1 MKTLYE
7 SILGSTKAGA
17 VSMID
22 TWWKS
27 FKNSDLYG
35 NYSVQKI
42 GNKFYVIIDDFSRM
56 SHQYSIHFER
66 DDLDN
71 LPKHLGG
78 VCWTDYTSGR
88 NEGKSFIRPCNIYI
102 SNVFNKK
109 IDLSNWDYSHWQ
121 FPTLDVM
128 VRIMFCR
135 DVEILGM
142 PRYIKEFYVNIERC
156 DIEKFKVDNPLAII
170 EITDCGDFDIERIK
184 NTSIQKLH
192 VDYTAFVDQS
202 LFETYRKLDGIL
214 YTKMPR
220 RFEFIPKQSEKI
232 ENLIKNNNIKELRYR
247 ATKED
252 TKPLAQY
259 SSYPIEKYKS
269 DIYSIPKSP
278 K

>member
-7 SILGSTKAGA
+7 SILGSTKSGV

-42 GNKFYVIIDDFSRM
+42 GNKFYIIIDDFSRM
-56 SHQYSIHFER
+56 SHQHSIKFER
-66 DDLDN
+66 DDLDK

-78 VCWTDYTSGR
+78 ICWTDYRSV
-88 NEGKSFIRPCNIYI
+88 NDKFSVRPCNINI
-102 SNVFNKK
+102 TNVFNKK
-109 IDLSNWDYSHWQ
+109 IDLSNWDLSHWQ

-135 DVEILGM
+135 DVEILGL
-142 PRYIKEFYVNIERC
+142 PKYIKEFYVNIERC
-156 DIEKFKVDNPLAII
+156 DIVKFEVDNPLALI
-170 EITDCGDFDIERIK
+170 EISNCGDFDIERIK
-184 NTSIQKLH
+184 NTSIQKLL
-192 VDYTAFVDQS
+192 VDYTSFVDPS
-202 LFETYRKLDGIL
+202 LFEEYKTLDGIL
-214 YTKMPR
+214 YKKMPR
-220 RFEFIPKQSEKI
+220 RFEFTPRQSNKI
-232 ENLIKNNNIKELRYR
+232 ENLIKDNDIKELRYR

-252 TKPLAQY
+252 MKPLSQY
-259 SSYPIEKYKS
+259 SSYPIEKLNKV
-269 DIYSIPKSP
+269 YSIPKNP

>member
-7 SILGSTKAGA
+7 SILGSTKSGA

-35 NYSVQKI
+35 NYSVQKF
-42 GNKFYVIIDDFSRM
+42 GNKFYIIIDDFSRM
-56 SHQYSIHFER
+56 SHQHSISFEH
-66 DDLDN
+66 DDLDK

-78 VCWTDYTSGR
+78 ICWTDYRSA
-88 NEGKSFIRPCNIYI
+88 KDKFSVRPCNINI
-102 SNVFNKK
+102 TNVFNKK

-135 DVEILGM
+135 DVEILGL
-142 PRYIKEFYVNIERC
+142 PRYIKEFFVNIERC
-156 DIEKFKVDNPLAII
+156 DIEKFEVENPLALI
-170 EITDCGDFDIERIK
+170 EISNCGDFDIERIK
-184 NTSIQKLH
+184 KTSIQKLH
-192 VDYTAFVDQS
+192 VDYTAFVDPS
-202 LFETYRKLDGIL
+202 LFEEYRTLDGIL

-220 RFEFIPKQSEKI
+220 RFEFIPKQSNKI
-232 ENLIKNNNIKELRYR
+232 ENLLKDNDIKELRYR

-252 TKPLAQY
+252 MKPLSQY
-259 SSYPIEKYKS
+259 SSYPIEKYNCNL
-269 DIYSIPKSP
+269 YSIPKSP

>member
-22 TWWKS
+22 AWWKS

-35 NYSVQKI
+35 NYSVQKF
-42 GNKFYVIIDDFSRM
+42 GNKFYIIIDDFSRM
-56 SHQYSIHFER
+56 PHQHSISFER
-66 DDLDN
+66 DDLDK

-78 VCWTDYTSGR
+78 ICWTDYRSA
-88 NEGKSFIRPCNIYI
+88 KDKFSVRPCNINI
-102 SNVFNKK
+102 TNVFNKK
-109 IDLSNWDYSHWQ
+109 IDLSGFDYSHWQ

-135 DVEILGM
+135 DVEILGL
-142 PRYIKEFYVNIERC
+142 PQYIKEFYVNIERC
-156 DIEKFKVDNPLAII
+156 DIEKFEVDNPLALI
-170 EITDCGDFDIERIK
+170 EISSCGDFDIERIK
-184 NTSIQKLH
+184 KTSIQKLH
-192 VDYTAFVDQS
+192 VDYTAFVDPS
-202 LFETYRKLDGIL
+202 LFEEYKTLDGIL

-220 RFEFIPKQSEKI
+220 RFEFIPKQDNKI
-232 ENLIKNNNIKELRYR
+232 ENLIKDNNIKELRYR

-252 TKPLAQY
+252 TRPLSQY
-259 SSYPIEKYKS
+259 SSYPIEKNNGV
-269 DIYSIPKSP
+269 YSIPKNP

>member
-7 SILGSTKAGA
+7 SILGSTKSGA
-17 VSMID
+17 ASMID

-42 GNKFYVIIDDFSRM
+42 GNKFYIIIDDFSRM
-56 SHQYSIHFER
+56 PHQHSISFER
-66 DDLDN
+66 DDLDK

-78 VCWTDYTSGR
+78 ICWTDYRSA
-88 NEGKSFIRPCNIYI
+88 KDKFSVRPCNINI
-102 SNVFNKK
+102 TNVFNKK
-109 IDLSNWDYSHWQ
+109 IDLSGFDYSHWQ

-135 DVEILGM
+135 DVEILGL
-142 PRYIKEFYVNIERC
+142 PRYIKEFFVNIERC
-156 DIEKFKVDNPLAII
+156 DIEKFEVDNPLALI
-170 EITDCGDFDIERIK
+170 EISSCGDFDIERIK
-184 NTSIQKLH
+184 KTSIQKLH
-192 VDYTAFVDQS
+192 VDYTSFVDPS
-202 LFETYRKLDGIL
+202 LFEEYRTLDGIL

-220 RFEFIPKQSEKI
+220 RFDFIPKQSNKI
-232 ENLIKNNNIKELRYR
+232 EKLIKDNNIKELRYR

-252 TKPLAQY
+252 TRPLSQY
-259 SSYPIEKYKS
+259 SSYPIEKNNG
-269 DIYSIPKSP
+269 IYSIPKNP

>member
-1 MKTLYE
+1 MKSLYE
-7 SILGSTKAGA
+7 SILGSTKSGA

-42 GNKFYVIIDDFSRM
+42 GNKFYIIIDDFSRM
-56 SHQYSIHFER
+56 PHQHSIQFER
-66 DDLDN
+66 DDLDK

-78 VCWTDYTSGR
+78 ICWTDYRSA
-88 NEGKSFIRPCNIYI
+88 KDKFSVRPCNINI
-102 SNVFNKK
+102 TNVFNKK

-135 DVEILGM
+135 DVEILGL
-142 PRYIKEFYVNIERC
+142 PQYIKEFYVNIERC
-156 DIEKFKVDNPLAII
+156 DIEKFEVDNPLALI
-170 EITDCGDFDIERIK
+170 EISSCGDFDIERIK
-184 NTSIQKLH
+184 KTSIQKLH
-192 VDYTAFVDQS
+192 VDYTSFVDPS
-202 LFETYRKLDGIL
+202 LFEEYKTLDGIL

-220 RFEFIPKQSEKI
+220 RFEFIPKQDNKI
-232 ENLIKNNNIKELRYR
+232 ENLIKDNNIKELRYR

-252 TKPLAQY
+252 TRPLSQY
-259 SSYPIEKYKS
+259 SSYPIEKNNGV
-269 DIYSIPKSP
+269 YSIPKNP

>member
-7 SILGSTKAGA
+7 SILGSTKSGA

-35 NYSVQKI
+35 NYSIQKF
-42 GNKFYVIIDDFSRM
+42 GNKFYIIIDDFSLM
-56 SHQYSIHFER
+56 SHQHSIHFEH
-66 DDLDN
+66 DDLDK

-78 VCWTDYTSGR
+78 ICWTDYRSKQG
-88 NEGKSFIRPCNIYI
+88 EKSVRPCIINI

-109 IDLSNWDYSHWQ
+109 IDLSGWDFSPWR
-121 FPTLDVM
+121 FSTLKDM

-135 DVEILGM
+135 DVEILGL

-156 DIEKFKVDNPLAII
+156 DIKKFEIDNPLAWI
-170 EITDCGDFDIERIK
+170 EISNCGDFDIERIK
-184 NTSIQKLH
+184 KTSIQKLH
-192 VDYTAFVDQS
+192 VDYTAFVDKS
-202 LFETYRKLDGIL
+202 LFEEYKTLDGIL

-220 RFEFIPKQSEKI
+220 RFEFTQSQSNKI
-232 ENLIKNNNIKELRYR
+232 ENLIKNNDIKELRYR

-252 TKPLAQY
+252 TKPLTQY
-259 SSYPIEKYKS
+259 ASYPFEKVG
-269 DIYSIPKSP
+269 DRYSIPKSS

>member
-42 GNKFYVIIDDFSRM
+42 GNKFYIIIDDFSRM
-56 SHQYSIHFER
+56 SHQHSISFER
-66 DDLDN
+66 DDLDK

-78 VCWTDYTSGR
+78 ICWTDYRSKQS
-88 NEGKSFIRPCNIYI
+88 EKSVRPCNINI
-102 SNVFNKK
+102 TNVFNKK

-135 DVEILGM
+135 DVEILGL
-142 PRYIKEFYVNIERC
+142 PRYIKEFFVNIERC
-156 DIEKFKVDNPLAII
+156 DIEKFEVDNPLALI
-170 EITDCGDFDIERIK
+170 EISSCGDFDIERIK
-184 NTSIQKLH
+184 KTSIQKLH
-192 VDYTAFVDQS
+192 VDYTAFVDPS
-202 LFETYRKLDGIL
+202 LFEEYRTLDGIL

-220 RFEFIPKQSEKI
+220 RFDFIPKQDNKI
-232 ENLIKNNNIKELRYR
+232 ENLIKDNNIKELRYR
-247 ATKED
+247 STKED
-252 TKPLAQY
+252 MRPLSQY
-259 SSYPIEKYKS
+259 SSYPIEKYNGV
-269 DIYSIPKSP
+269 YSIPKNP

>member
-1 MKTLYE
+1 MITLYE
-7 SILGSTKAGA
+7 SILSSTKSGA

-42 GNKFYVIIDDFSRM
+42 GNKFYIIIDDFSRM
-56 SHQYSIHFER
+56 PHQHSIQFER
-66 DDLDN
+66 DDLDK

-78 VCWTDYTSGR
+78 VCWTDYRSKQG
-88 NEGKSFIRPCNIYI
+88 EKSVRPCNINI
-102 SNVFNKK
+102 TNVFNKK
-109 IDLSNWDYSHWQ
+109 IDLSGFDYSHWQ

-135 DVEILGM
+135 DVEILGL
-142 PRYIKEFYVNIERC
+142 PRYIKEFFVNIERC
-156 DIEKFKVDNPLAII
+156 DIEKFEVDNPLALI
-170 EITDCGDFDIERIK
+170 EISSCGDFDIERIK
-184 NTSIQKLH
+184 KTSIQKLN
-192 VDYTAFVDQS
+192 VDYTAFVDPS
-202 LFETYRKLDGIL
+202 LFEEYRTLDGIL

-220 RFEFIPKQSEKI
+220 RFDFIPKQSNKI
-232 ENLIKNNNIKELRYR
+232 ENLIKDNNIKELRYR

-252 TKPLAQY
+252 TRPLAQY
-259 SSYPIEKYKS
+259 SSYPIEKNNGV
-269 DIYSIPKSP
+269 YSIPKSP

>member
-7 SILGSTKAGA
+7 SILGSTKSGA

-22 TWWKS
+22 TWRKS

-42 GNKFYVIIDDFSRM
+42 GNKFYIIIDDFSHM
-56 SHQYSIHFER
+56 PHQHSISFER
-66 DDLDN
+66 DDLDK

-78 VCWTDYTSGR
+78 ICWTDYRSKQ
-88 NEGKSFIRPCNIYI
+88 GKKSVRPCNINI
-102 SNVFNKK
+102 TNVFNKK

-135 DVEILGM
+135 DVEILGL
-142 PRYIKEFYVNIERC
+142 PRYIKEFFVNIERC
-156 DIEKFKVDNPLAII
+156 DIEKFEVDNPLALI
-170 EITDCGDFDIERIK
+170 EISRCGDFDIERIK
-184 NTSIQKLH
+184 KTSIQKLH
-192 VDYTAFVDQS
+192 LDYTSFVDPS
-202 LFETYRKLDGIL
+202 LFEEYRTLDGIL

-220 RFEFIPKQSEKI
+220 RFDFVPKQSNKI
-232 ENLIKNNNIKELRYR
+232 ENLLKDNNIKELRYR

-252 TKPLAQY
+252 MKPLSQY
-259 SSYPIEKYKS
+259 SSYPIEKYN
-269 DIYSIPKSP
+269 DVYSIPKNP

>member
-1 MKTLYE
+1 MKSLYE
-7 SILGSTKAGA
+7 SILGSTKSGA

-22 TWWKS
+22 IWWKS

-56 SHQYSIHFER
+56 SHQHSISFER
-66 DDLDN
+66 DDLDK

-78 VCWTDYTSGR
+78 VCWTDYRSKQG
-88 NEGKSFIRPCNIYI
+88 EKSVRPCNINI
-102 SNVFNKK
+102 TNVFNKK

-135 DVEILGM
+135 DVEILGL
-142 PRYIKEFYVNIERC
+142 PRYIKEFFVNIERC
-156 DIEKFKVDNPLAII
+156 DIEKFEVDNPLALI
-170 EITDCGDFDIERIK
+170 EISSCGDFDIERIK
-184 NTSIQKLH
+184 KTSIQKLH
-192 VDYTAFVDQS
+192 VDYTAFVDPS
-202 LFETYRKLDGIL
+202 LFEEYRTLDGIL

-220 RFEFIPKQSEKI
+220 RFEFIPKQDNKI
-232 ENLIKNNNIKELRYR
+232 ENLIKDNNIKELRYR

-252 TKPLAQY
+252 TRPLSQY
-259 SSYPIEKYKS
+259 SSYPIEKNNG
-269 DIYSIPKSP
+269 IYSIPKNP

>member
-7 SILGSTKAGA
+7 SILGSTKSGA

-42 GNKFYVIIDDFSRM
+42 GNKFYIIIDDFSRM
-56 SHQYSIHFER
+56 PHQHSIQFER
-66 DDLDN
+66 DDLDK

-78 VCWTDYTSGR
+78 ICWTDYRSA
-88 NEGKSFIRPCNIYI
+88 KDKFSVRPCNINI
-102 SNVFNKK
+102 TNVFNKK

-135 DVEILGM
+135 DVEILGL
-142 PRYIKEFYVNIERC
+142 PRYIKEFFVNIERC
-156 DIEKFKVDNPLAII
+156 DIKKFEVDNPLALI
-170 EITDCGDFDIERIK
+170 EISSCGDFDIERIK
-184 NTSIQKLH
+184 KTSIQKLH
-192 VDYTAFVDQS
+192 VDYTAFVDTS
-202 LFETYRKLDGIL
+202 LFEEYKTLDGIL

-220 RFEFIPKQSEKI
+220 RFEFIPKQDNKI
-232 ENLIKNNNIKELRYR
+232 ENLIKDNNIKELRYR

-252 TKPLAQY
+252 TRPLSQY
-259 SSYPIEKYKS
+259 SSYPIEKHGDKYFISKR
-269 DIYSIPKSP
+269 PK
-278 K
+278 

>member
-7 SILGSTKAGA
+7 SILGSTKSGA

-42 GNKFYVIIDDFSRM
+42 GNKFYIIIDDFSRM
-56 SHQYSIHFER
+56 SHQHSISFER
-66 DDLDN
+66 DDLDK

-78 VCWTDYTSGR
+78 ICWTDYRSKQG
-88 NEGKSFIRPCNIYI
+88 EKSIRPCNIYI

-109 IDLSNWDYSHWQ
+109 IDLSNWDLSHWQ

-135 DVEILGM
+135 DVEILGL
-142 PRYIKEFYVNIERC
+142 PKYIKEFLVNIERC
-156 DIEKFKVDNPLAII
+156 DIEKFVVDNPLALI
-170 EITDCGDFDIERIK
+170 EISNCGDFDIERIK
-184 NTSIQKLH
+184 NTSIQKLL
-192 VDYTAFVDQS
+192 VDYTSFVDPS
-202 LFETYRKLDGIL
+202 LFEEYKTLDGIL

-220 RFEFIPKQSEKI
+220 RFEFIPKQDNKI
-232 ENLIKNNNIKELRYR
+232 ENLIKDNNIKELRYR

-252 TKPLAQY
+252 TKPLSQY
-259 SSYPIEKYKS
+259 SSYQIEKYNGV
-269 DIYSIPKSP
+269 YSIPKNP

>member
-1 MKTLYE
+1 MKSLYE
-7 SILGSTKAGA
+7 SILGSTKSGA

-42 GNKFYVIIDDFSRM
+42 GNKFYIIIDDFSRM
-56 SHQYSIHFER
+56 SHQHSIQFER
-66 DDLDN
+66 DDLDK

-78 VCWTDYTSGR
+78 ICWTDYRSKQG
-88 NEGKSFIRPCNIYI
+88 EKSIRPCNINI
-102 SNVFNKK
+102 TNVFNKK
-109 IDLSNWDYSHWQ
+109 IDLSGFDYSHWQ

-135 DVEILGM
+135 DVEILGL
-142 PRYIKEFYVNIERC
+142 PRYIKEFIVNIERC
-156 DIEKFKVDNPLAII
+156 DIEKFEVDNPLALI
-170 EITDCGDFDIERIK
+170 EISSCGDFDIERIK
-184 NTSIQKLH
+184 KTSIQKLH
-192 VDYTAFVDQS
+192 VDYTAFVDTS
-202 LFETYRKLDGIL
+202 LFEEYRTLDGIL

-220 RFEFIPKQSEKI
+220 RFEFIPKQDNKI
-232 ENLIKNNNIKELRYR
+232 ENLIKNNDIKDLRYR

-252 TKPLAQY
+252 TKPLSQY
-259 SSYPIEKYKS
+259 SSYPIEKYNGV
-269 DIYSIPKSP
+269 YSIPKNP

>member
-7 SILGSTKAGA
+7 SILGSTKSGA

-35 NYSVQKI
+35 NYSVQKF
-42 GNKFYVIIDDFSRM
+42 GNKFYIIIDDFSRM
-56 SHQYSIHFER
+56 PHQHSISFER
-66 DDLDN
+66 DDLDK

-78 VCWTDYTSGR
+78 ICWTDYRSA
-88 NEGKSFIRPCNIYI
+88 KDKFSVRPCNINI
-102 SNVFNKK
+102 TNVFNKK

-135 DVEILGM
+135 DVEILGL
-142 PRYIKEFYVNIERC
+142 PQYTKEFYVNIERC
-156 DIEKFKVDNPLAII
+156 YIEKFEVDNPLALI
-170 EITDCGDFDIERIK
+170 EISDCGDFDIERIK
-184 NTSIQKLH
+184 KSSIQKLH
-192 VDYTAFVDQS
+192 VDYTAFVDTS
-202 LFETYRKLDGIL
+202 LFEEYRTLDGIL

-220 RFEFIPKQSEKI
+220 RFEFIPKQSNKI
-232 ENLIKNNNIKELRYR
+232 ENLLKDNNIKELRYR

-252 TKPLAQY
+252 MKPLSQY
-259 SSYPIEKYKS
+259 SSYPIEKYNGV
-269 DIYSIPKSP
+269 YSIPKNP

>member
-42 GNKFYVIIDDFSRM
+42 GNKFYIIVDDFSRM
-56 SHQYSIHFER
+56 SHQHSIHFEH
-66 DDLDN
+66 DDLDK

-78 VCWTDYTSGR
+78 ICWTDYRSA
-88 NEGKSFIRPCNIYI
+88 KDKFSVRPCNINI
-102 SNVFNKK
+102 TNVFNKK

-135 DVEILGM
+135 DVEILGL
-142 PRYIKEFYVNIERC
+142 PRYIKEFFVNIERC
-156 DIEKFKVDNPLAII
+156 DIEKFEVHNPLALI
-170 EITDCGDFDIERIK
+170 EISSCGDFDIERIK
-184 NTSIQKLH
+184 KTSIQKLH
-192 VDYTAFVDQS
+192 VDYTAFVDSS
-202 LFETYRKLDGIL
+202 LFEEYRTLDGIL

-220 RFEFIPKQSEKI
+220 RFEFIPKQDNKI
-232 ENLIKNNNIKELRYR
+232 ENLIRNNNIKELRYR

-252 TKPLAQY
+252 TRPLSQY
-259 SSYPIEKYKS
+259 SSYPIEKNNGV
-269 DIYSIPKSP
+269 YSIPKNP

>member
-7 SILGSTKAGA
+7 SILGSTKSGA

-22 TWWKS
+22 VWWKS

-42 GNKFYVIIDDFSRM
+42 GNKFYIIIDDFSRM
-56 SHQYSIHFER
+56 SHQHSISFER
-66 DDLDN
+66 DDLDK

-78 VCWTDYTSGR
+78 ICWTDYRSA
-88 NEGKSFIRPCNIYI
+88 KDKFSVRPCNINI
-102 SNVFNKK
+102 TNVFNKK
-109 IDLSNWDYSHWQ
+109 IDLSGFDYSHWQ

-135 DVEILGM
+135 DVEILGL

-156 DIEKFKVDNPLAII
+156 DIKKFEVDNPLALI
-170 EITDCGDFDIERIK
+170 EISDCGNFDIERIK
-184 NTSIQKLH
+184 KTSIQKLH
-192 VDYTAFVDQS
+192 VDYTAFVDPS
-202 LFETYRKLDGIL
+202 LFEEYRTLDGIL

-220 RFEFIPKQSEKI
+220 RFDFIPKQSNKI
-232 ENLIKNNNIKELRYR
+232 EKLIKDNNIKELRYR

-252 TKPLAQY
+252 TRPLSQY
-259 SSYPIEKYKS
+259 SSYPIEKNNG
-269 DIYSIPKSP
+269 IYSIPKNP

>member
-7 SILGSTKAGA
+7 SILGSTKSGA
-17 VSMID
+17 ISMID

-42 GNKFYVIIDDFSRM
+42 GNKFYIIIDDFSRM
-56 SHQYSIHFER
+56 PHQHSIQCER
-66 DDLDN
+66 DDLDK

-78 VCWTDYTSGR
+78 ICWTDYISGR
-88 NEGKSFIRPCNIYI
+88 NKGKSSIRPCNINI
-102 SNVFNKK
+102 TNVFNKK

-135 DVEILGM
+135 DIEILGL
-142 PRYIKEFYVNIERC
+142 PKYIKEFYVNIERC
-156 DIEKFKVDNPLAII
+156 DIEKFEIDNPLALI
-170 EITDCGDFDIERIK
+170 EISSCGDFDIERIK
-184 NTSIQKLH
+184 KTSIQKLH
-192 VDYTAFVDQS
+192 VDYTSFIDPS
-202 LFETYRKLDGIL
+202 LFEEYKTLDGIL

-220 RFEFIPKQSEKI
+220 RFEFIPKQSNKI
-232 ENLIKNNNIKELRYR
+232 EKLIKDNDIKDLRYR

-252 TKPLAQY
+252 TKPLSQY
-259 SSYPIEKYKS
+259 SSYPIEKYNG
-269 DIYSIPKSP
+269 IYSIPKNP

>member
-1 MKTLYE
+1 MKSLYE
-7 SILGSTKAGA
+7 SILGSTKSGA

-35 NYSVQKI
+35 KYSVQKI
-42 GNKFYVIIDDFSRM
+42 GNKFYVIIDDFSRQ
-56 SHQYSIHFER
+56 SHQHSISFER
-66 DDLDN
+66 DDLDK

-78 VCWTDYTSGR
+78 VCWTDYMSGGNR
-88 NEGKSFIRPCNIYI
+88 EKGSIRPCNIYI

-109 IDLSNWDYSHWQ
+109 IDLSNWDLSHWQ

-135 DVEILGM
+135 DVEILGL
-142 PRYIKEFYVNIERC
+142 PKYIKEFYVNIERC
-156 DIEKFKVDNPLAII
+156 DIEKFVVDNPLALI
-170 EITDCGDFDIERIK
+170 EISNCGDFDIERIK
-184 NTSIQKLH
+184 NTSIQKLL
-192 VDYTAFVDQS
+192 VDYTSFVDPS
-202 LFETYRKLDGIL
+202 LFEEYKTLDGIL

-220 RFEFIPKQSEKI
+220 RFEFTPRQSNKI
-232 ENLIKNNNIKELRYR
+232 EKLVKDNNIKELRYR

-252 TKPLAQY
+252 MRPLSQY
-259 SSYPIEKYKS
+259 SSYPIEKYNGV
-269 DIYSIPKSP
+269 YSIPKNP

>member
-7 SILGSTKAGA
+7 SILGSTKSGA

-42 GNKFYVIIDDFSRM
+42 GNKFYIIIDDFSRM
-56 SHQYSIHFER
+56 PHQHSISFER
-66 DDLDN
+66 DDLDK

-78 VCWTDYTSGR
+78 ICWTDYRSKQG
-88 NEGKSFIRPCNIYI
+88 EKSIRPCNINI
-102 SNVFNKK
+102 TNVFNKK
-109 IDLSNWDYSHWQ
+109 IDLSGFDYSHWQ

-135 DVEILGM
+135 DVEILGL

-156 DIEKFKVDNPLAII
+156 DIEKFEVDNPLALI
-170 EITDCGDFDIERIK
+170 EISSCGDFDIERIK
-184 NTSIQKLH
+184 KTSIQKLH
-192 VDYTAFVDQS
+192 VDYTSFVDPS
-202 LFETYRKLDGIL
+202 LFEEYRTLDGIL

-220 RFEFIPKQSEKI
+220 RFDFIPKQSNKI
-232 ENLIKNNNIKELRYR
+232 EKLIKDNNIKELRYR

-252 TKPLAQY
+252 TRPLSQY
-259 SSYPIEKYKS
+259 SSYPIEKNNG
-269 DIYSIPKSP
+269 IYSIPKNP